1 MKRADLEENSRRIT
15 LKYMD
20 METEMTRNHADESI
34 PPDLELSS
42 FYYIKFTEIPKNTT
56 EVNTG
61 EVFPYLLEE
70 FFIGMFSVCIPISVV
85 MVGDNGRFS
94 LYIGST
100 AQYLD
105 TVDNMIRGTLPYS
118 RYELNTEGNIGIYD
132 HNSFPKHS
140 FGGFIKGNPGIS
152 DGNISGAD
160 CGGID
165 TVIRGMNAKSWM
177 ISIFAYPVSKADTL
191 MRQQYWLT
199 EATECSELATVSYTD
214 SDSIE
219 SVSYAKQYYHSEQYL
234 KKVEDFSKKLVE
246 SAVLGEW
253 CVSINFSADSQSDAK
268 LLGGLAVSAFFKDN
282 SQPEPVHVIYG
293 NPDAF
298 GPLVNGTRYMHQ
310 KYCTTS
316 YPQYANYLSSR
327 ELAVFSEPPH
337 RDVNG
342 ISVTEKVDFDVNR
355 TTQGDVSLGRVID
368 SGLESAGL
376 YQITA
381 NEFNRHCLTVGLTG
395 GGKTNT
401 LKSLIYALS
410 HNRRLPFIVIEP
422 AKKEYW
428 ELYKLG
434 FTDLQ
439 IYSVGSHE
447 PNAVPLCINPF
458 ERVKV
463 MESNGNIRTIPIQT
477 HIDFIYAAFKAS
489 FIMYTPMPYVLERAI
504 YEIYEDCGW
513 DIKKD
518 TNSYGNDIYPTIEDL
533 YYKIPQV
540 VTDMGY
546 DQRMRNDLIGSLG
559 ARINS
564 LRLGS
569 KGDTLNVARSYP
581 IEQLFSGNTVIELED
596 IGDDDVKAFI
606 ISLLLVNLLEYRR
619 MQPDSQLEIKHIT
632 LIEEAH
638 RLLKNVQSGTGENAD
653 PRGAAV
659 EFFCN
664 MLAELRSKGQGF
676 IVADQIPSKLAPD
689 LIKNTNLKIVHRT
702 VDKEDRELIGGAMH
716 MTEEQI
722 ESLSSLRQGVA
733 AIYSEG
739 DNRPKLVK
747 SPYAGEYVVEGLS
760 TVSRNDVLRATVKN
774 AVDYSEP
781 CYHSLTDAKN
791 ALCRKC
797 NAHCEKKYTDV
808 LSNVDDISNYRR
820 LSEWFNPKIAKTCKA
835 KTIDDG
841 IQSFINQHLR
851 VDSSE
856 FESARYCILNCLLD
870 DWQLNQELQTK
881 LINAFVSLERRD

>member
-1 MKRADLEENSRRIT
+1 MKRLDLEENSRSIT
-15 LKYMD
+15 LKYIT
-20 METEMTRNHADESI
+20 MEGEMTRSHTDESV
-34 PPDLELSS
+34 PPDPELNQ
-42 FYYIKFTEIPKNTT
+42 FYYIKITEIPKSKVK
-56 EVNTG
+56 ENTG
-61 EVFPYLLEE
+61 EVFPYLLED
-70 FFIGMFSVCIPISVV
+70 FFIGMFSVGIPISVV
-85 MVGDNGRFS
+85 MAGDSGRFS

-105 TVDNMIRGTLPYS
+105 TVDNMIKGTLPYS
-118 RYELNTEGNIGIYD
+118 HYELNTDGNIIIYD
-132 HNSFPKHS
+132 YRGFAKHR
-140 FGGFIKGNPGIS
+140 FGGIIKGNPGIDERNTIDT
-152 DGNISGAD
+152 DGS
-160 CGGID
+160 GID
-165 TVIRGMNAKSWM
+165 TVIRGMNKKSW
-177 ISIFAYPVSKADTL
+177 IVSIFAHPLSKADTL

-199 EATECSELATVSYTD
+199 EATECSELTSVTYTD

-234 KKVEDFSKKLVE
+234 KKVKGFSEKLLE
-246 SAVLGEW
+246 SAALGEW
-253 CVSINFSADSQSDAK
+253 CVSINFAADSQSDAM

-293 NPDAF
+293 KPDAF

-310 KYCTTS
+310 KYCPTP
-316 YPQYANYLSSR
+316 YPKYANYLSSR
-327 ELAVFSEPPH
+327 ELAVFSELPH

-342 ISVTEKVDFDVNR
+342 ISVTEQVDFDVNR
-355 TTQGDVSLGRVID
+355 TIQGDISLGRVID
-368 SGLESAGL
+368 TGLESSGQ
-376 YQITA
+376 YQIKA

-401 LKSLIYALS
+401 LKSLLYALS
-410 HNRRLPFIVIEP
+410 HERSLPFMVIEP

-434 FTDLQ
+434 FSDLQ

-447 PNAVPLCINPF
+447 TNAVPLCINPF

-463 MESNGNIRTIPIQT
+463 MESNGNIQTIPIQT

-513 DIKKD
+513 NIKTD
-518 TNSYGNDIYPTIEDL
+518 TNSNGNDIYPTIEDL
-533 YYKIPQV
+533 YFKIPQI

-546 DQRMRNDLIGSLG
+546 DQRMCNDLIGSLG

-564 LRLGS
+564 LRLGA

-581 IEQLFSGNTVIELED
+581 IERLFSGNTVIELED

-619 MQPDSQLEIKHIT
+619 MQPDSQLEVKHIT

-638 RLLKNVQSGTGENAD
+638 RLLKNVQSGSGENAD

-676 IVADQIPSKLAPD
+676 IIADQIPSKLAPD

-716 MTEEQI
+716 MTDDQI

-747 SPYAGEYVVEGLS
+747 APYAGDYTIEGLS
-760 TVSRNDVLRATVKN
+760 EVSRNEVLRATGMN
-774 AVDYSEP
+774 AIDHHKP
-781 CYHSLTDAKN
+781 CYNSLTDSKN
-791 ALCRKC
+791 ALCRRC
-797 NAHCEKKYTDV
+797 NAYCEKKYTDV
-808 LSNVDDISNYRR
+808 LLKVDDISNYHR
-820 LSEWFNPKIAKTCKA
+820 LAEWFNPKVTGTCKA

-841 IQSFINQHLR
+841 IRTFIDQHLR
-851 VDSSE
+851 LNDSEKKSV
-856 FESARYCILNCLLD
+856 RYCILNCLMD
-870 DWQLNQELQTK
+870 DWQLDKQLQTK
-881 LINAFVSLERRD
+881 LVDAFTLIERR